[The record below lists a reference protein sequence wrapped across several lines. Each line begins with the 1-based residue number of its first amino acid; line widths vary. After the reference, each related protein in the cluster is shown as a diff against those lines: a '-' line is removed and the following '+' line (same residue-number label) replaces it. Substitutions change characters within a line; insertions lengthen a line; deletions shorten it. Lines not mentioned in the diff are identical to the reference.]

1 MRAAWGRMPSMNMG
15 GEYPEPTR
23 EDEVEI
29 ARIPLASTTGDQVS
43 VRTRQRATDISHS
56 IVGGYPDR
64 VPYTT
69 RLPNTRKERRGAMD
83 YELLVD
89 GQHLR
94 EGAKIFKLRRKV
106 RASDKATVGFAD
118 GNAVIGALER
128 GFVARATGLW
138 PGVAETSAAIWV
150 ALGKCPPTGDEI
162 HICYSEG
169 RLKIGNITIHA
180 TWLPISATLLAA
192 PAAPDW
198 VSALGLK
205 HRVPPPEAV
214 ALGYTGQIAEAE
226 RKLSLLL
233 ARTAKSLSALGIT
246 EEDLHALVRRRL
258 TERWGLEPLKQ
269 VPPNGNEPG
278 DTGGM
283 N

>member
-1 MRAAWGRMPSMNMG
+1 
-15 GEYPEPTR
+15 
-23 EDEVEI
+23 
-29 ARIPLASTTGDQVS
+29 
-43 VRTRQRATDISHS
+43 
-56 IVGGYPDR
+56 
-64 VPYTT
+64 
-69 RLPNTRKERRGAMD
+69 MD

-106 RASDKATVGFAD
+106 RSSDKATVGFAD
-118 GNAVIGALER
+118 GYAVISALER

-138 PGVAETSAAIWV
+138 PGIAQTSAAVWI
-150 ALGKCPPTGDEI
+150 ALGKLPPTGDEI
-162 HICYSEG
+162 HICYSDG
-169 RLKIGNITIHA
+169 RLKIGNITMHA
-180 TWLPISATLLAA
+180 TWLPVSATLLAA

-198 VSALGLK
+198 VSALSLK
-205 HRVPPPEAV
+205 YRVPPPEAV

-246 EEDLHALVRRRL
+246 EEDLHTLVRRRL
-258 TERWGLEPLKQ
+258 MERWGLAPPKP
-269 VPPNGNEPG
+269 VPPTGNEPRG
-278 DTGGM
+278 TGGM